1 MLELVMTQGTI
12 GRLFDGY
19 VLGNYTRAPVAF
31 VRGSGAWIW
40 DAAGRRY
47 LDFFPGHGAGALGH
61 CHPAVVAA
69 IRRQAGRLIHV
80 ANVYQFTGQGELAQL
95 LLKLAGFRGKVF
107 FGNSGAEANEAAI
120 KLARRYAQL
129 VRKTGRFRIVTIRGS
144 FHGRTYGALAATG
157 QKQYHAGFDP
167 MPGGFVHVPLNDVV
181 AARKAVDSRTCAVL
195 IEPVLGE
202 GGVLVPDRGY
212 LKLLRKL
219 TRRAG
224 ALLMFDEVQTG
235 CGRTGTFYAFEQSG
249 VIPDVVT
256 LAKPLAGGLPIG
268 AMIVREPF
276 AAGLAP
282 GSHAST
288 FGGSPLVCAAGLA
301 AVRFASAPRTLARVR
316 RMGGI
321 LGRGLESIRAR
332 HPGLVSEI
340 RGPGLMKGIE
350 LVLPGDWIVK
360 RCRELGLLINC
371 THGTVLR
378 IYPPMT
384 VTERQV
390 SHGLSIL
397 SRVLDEEASR
407 NA

>member
-1 MLELVMTQGTI
+1 LIST
-12 GRLFDGY
+12 LFDGY
-19 VLGNYTRAPVAF
+19 VLRNYTRAPVAF
-31 VRGSGAWIW
+31 VRGKGAWIW
-40 DAAGRRY
+40 DADGRRY

-80 ANVYQFTGQGELAQL
+80 ANVYQFTGQGELARL
-95 LLKLAGFRGKVF
+95 LLNLAGFRGKAF
-107 FGNSGAEANEAAI
+107 FCNSGAEANEAAI

-129 VRKTGRFRIVTIRGS
+129 VRRNGRFRIVSVRGS

-157 QKQYHAGFDP
+157 QKQYHAGFNP
-167 MPGGFVHVPLNDVV
+167 MPGGFVHVPLNDIA

-202 GGVLVPDRGY
+202 GGVLVPDRAY
-212 LKLLRKL
+212 LKVLRAL
-219 TRRAG
+219 TLRAG

-301 AVRFASAPRTLARVR
+301 AVRFASAPGTLARVR
-316 RMGGI
+316 RLGGI
-321 LGRGLESIRAR
+321 LRRGLEEIRAR
-332 HPGLVSEI
+332 HPGLVLGL
-340 RGPGLMKGIE
+340 RGLGLMQGAE
-350 LVLPGDWIVK
+350 LSRPGDSVVK
-360 RCRELGLLINC
+360 RCREKGLLINC
-371 THGTVLR
+371 THSTVLR

-384 VTERQV
+384 ATERQV
-390 SHGLSIL
+390 SLGLSIL
-397 SRVLDEEASR
+397 SRALDEEA
-407 NA
+407 APGA